1 MISRQSIFTAVVAL
15 GVLLSVSTRPALA
28 ADDSDLAKTA
38 GGITVYLGVVPAQVV
53 KGELKPGE
61 QPMHGH
67 VPQNLH
73 EYHIIAAL
81 FDAASGARVSD
92 ATVTAQ
98 VSGLGLAGTKKALE
112 PMQIEGTTTYGM
124 FFDLPGADIYTIR
137 LHVDRPAPARAA
149 DLEFKYDHR
158 R

>member
-1 MISRQSIFTAVVAL
+1 MIFRQSIVAASAALAILYASTA
-15 GVLLSVSTRPALA
+15 PALA
-28 ADDSDLAKTA
+28 ADDNDLVSTA
-38 GGITVYLGVVPAQVV
+38 NGVTVYLGVVPAQVV

-67 VPQNLH
+67 LPKNQH
-73 EYHIIAAL
+73 EYHVIAAL

-98 VSGLGLAGTKKALE
+98 VSGLGLAGTKKTLE

-124 FFDLPGADIYTIR
+124 FFDLPGADLYTIK
-137 LHVDRPAPARAA
+137 LHIERPPPARSA